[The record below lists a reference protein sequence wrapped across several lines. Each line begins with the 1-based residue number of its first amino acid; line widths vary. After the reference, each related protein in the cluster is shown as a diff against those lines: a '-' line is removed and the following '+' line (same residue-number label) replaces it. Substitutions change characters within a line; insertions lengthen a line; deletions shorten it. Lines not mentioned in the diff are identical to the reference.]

1 MRKSFEFID
10 IPWSL
15 SLKENPPSDRSA
27 RIGFTYKNTQI
38 EFLLVAG
45 LLNDDAPVR
54 TMPRNEARVSTDDLT
69 DEGYDFLMSKA
80 MWKWLGTVER
90 RSNDLGRQGGTFEEQ
105 LKIYADGSGL
115 YRRLE
120 KFRKERAAKAN

>member
-1 MRKSFEFID
+1 MRKSFRFINM
-10 IPWSL
+10 PMTL
-15 SLKENPPSDRSA
+15 SLQEDPPSDRRA
-27 RIGFTYKNTQI
+27 RVGFTYNNTQI
-38 EFLLVAG
+38 EFLMNAG

-54 TMPRNEARVSTDDLT
+54 TMPRNEALVTTDDLT

-80 MWKWLGTVER
+80 MSNWLGTADR
-90 RSNDLGRQGGTFEEQ
+90 RSNDLGRQGGTFEER

>member
-1 MRKSFEFID
+1 MRKSFRFINM
-10 IPWSL
+10 PLTL
-15 SLKENPPSDRSA
+15 SRQEIPPSDRSA
-27 RIGFTYKNTQI
+27 RVGFTYNNTQI
-38 EFLLVAG
+38 EFLLDAG

-90 RSNDLGRQGGTFEEQ
+90 RSNDLGRLGGTFEEQ

-120 KFRKERAAKAN
+120 KFRKERAAKAS